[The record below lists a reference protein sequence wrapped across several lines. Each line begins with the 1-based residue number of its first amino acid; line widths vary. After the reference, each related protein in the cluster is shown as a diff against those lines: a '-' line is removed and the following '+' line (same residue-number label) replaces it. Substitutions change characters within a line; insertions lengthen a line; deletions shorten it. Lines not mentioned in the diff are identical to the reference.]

1 MVKNDI
7 KLERKFKN
15 FTQTFE
21 GEFISDKLH
30 QKLYATD
37 ASVYRKLPVAVA
49 FPRHKQD
56 LKKIIEFAKHQ
67 QTHLSF
73 RAAGTSLAGQCV
85 TNGIVVDISRY
96 FTKILEIDVKNK
108 SVRVEPGVIRN
119 ELNQELKKHNL
130 FFGPNTST
138 SNRCMIG
145 GMIGNNSSGTTS
157 IKYGVTRDKIIS
169 VNCLLSDGSEVEFGE
184 LSPEAFH
191 QKLKLD
197 SAEGRI
203 YRKLYD
209 LLKGQK
215 LQREVDKHFPKKDI
229 HRRNTGYAIDSLINS
244 EVFNLTSRQ
253 PINVAQLIAGS
264 EGTLVAITAAT
275 LKLDPLPPKH
285 QLMIAAHFN
294 TISDCLNAVKP
305 LMQADLYT
313 CEMMDKQILDC
324 TKGSLK
330 YASYR
335 FFVQE
340 DPQAILLLELN
351 SETLEDLENQ
361 KNDLIH
367 LLATQT
373 NSYANSLLKAD
384 DIHKALELRKA
395 GLGLLGSLNTGKKAV
410 ACIEDTAVS
419 LDDFSDYMNDFDK
432 LMQKYKQS
440 AIYYAHAGAGEL
452 HLRPLLNLKD
462 ANDVIDFENITSDVA
477 QLVKKYRGSLS
488 GEHGDGIVRSSF
500 IKMQVGDFCYKALV
514 KVKNIFDPS
523 SIFNPGKIVNPLPM
537 TESLRYKPGHTVE
550 QPETIFDFSNEKSLL
565 NAAENCNGSGDCRK
579 TEKSDGTMC
588 PSYQATKNEKD
599 STRGRANVLREYLTN
614 STQQNPFDHQELKE
628 VFELCIS
635 CKACKKE
642 CPSNVDMASFKAEFL
657 YQFYRSNSRHISDY
671 VFGFNHK
678 INEIGSVFPFFFNYT
693 LTNKYFKNI
702 LFKIFK
708 IHIDRNLPSLSQQK
722 LYDSLKLKQKN
733 KSLKKTFIKKIYLFI
748 DEFSNYNDVQVGLD
762 SYDLLTALNYDVHII
777 KNKASGRALI
787 SKGFLKQA
795 KQLAN
800 KNIDLYKNLISP
812 ETPLVGIEPSAILSF
827 RDDYLRLSNNQKNAE
842 KLAQNTYLIEEFI
855 ANEIKIGNISADQFS
870 KEEKHIKIHAH
881 CHQKALSQSKFTF
894 DMLNCPENFKVSI
907 LTSGCC
913 GMAGSFGYEDQNYDI
928 SMRIGELQLFPHLR
942 NIEENVIISANGTSC
957 RHQIKDAMQIQA
969 QHPASILKNALL

>member
-1 MVKNDI
+1 MVKNSL
-7 KLERKFKN
+7 KLKTIFKD

-21 GEFISDKLH
+21 GEFLTDELH
-30 QKLYATD
+30 QNLYATD
-37 ASVYRKLPVAVA
+37 ASVYRKIPLAVA
-49 FPRHKQD
+49 LPRHKSD
-56 LKKIIEFAKHQ
+56 IKKLINFAHQ
-67 QTHLSF
+67 HKTSLTF
-73 RAAGTSLAGQCV
+73 RTAGTSLAGQCV
-85 TNGIVVDISRY
+85 TDGIVVDMSRY
-96 FTKILEIDVKNK
+96 FTEILEIDVDNNCVK
-108 SVRVEPGVIRN
+108 VQPGVIRD
-119 ELNQELKKHNL
+119 ELNQELKKYNL

-169 VNCLLSDGSEVEFGE
+169 LNCILSDGCEVEFSE
-184 LSPEAFH
+184 LTTAEFH
-191 QKLKLD
+191 QKLDLET
-197 SAEGRI
+197 SEGEI
-203 YRKLYD
+203 YRKLYN
-209 LLKGQK
+209 LLKEEK
-215 LQREVDKHFPKKDI
+215 LQNEIHLNFPKKDI
-229 HRRNTGYAIDSLINS
+229 HRRNTGYALDVLINS
-244 EVFNLTSRQ
+244 EIFDSTSTE
-253 PINVAQLIAGS
+253 PINVAKLIAGS
-264 EGTLVAITAAT
+264 EGTLAVITSAT
-275 LKLDPLPPKH
+275 LKLDTLPPKH
-285 QLMIAAHFN
+285 QLMIAAHFKS
-294 TISDCLNAVKP
+294 ISDCLNAVKP
-305 LMQADLYT
+305 LMQADLFT

-335 FFVQE
+335 FFIQE

-351 SETLEDLENQ
+351 SDSIKDLEKQKEDLIN
-361 KNDLIH
+361 
-367 LLATQT
+367 LLSTQT
-373 NSYANSLLKAD
+373 KSYANSLLESD

-419 LDDFSDYMNDFDK
+419 LEDFADYMCDFEN
-432 LMQKYKQS
+432 LMQKFNQS

-462 ANDVIDFENITSDVA
+462 AKDVDDFENITRAVA
-477 QLVKKYRGSLS
+477 KLVKKYQGSLS

-500 IKMQVGDFCYKALV
+500 IKMQVGNDCYQALAEI
-514 KVKNIFDPS
+514 KNIFDPP
-523 SIFNPGKIVNPLPM
+523 SIFNPGKIINPLPM
-537 TESLRYKPGHTVE
+537 TENLRYKPDHKIA
-550 QPETIFDFSNEKSLL
+550 QPETVFDFSKEKGIL

-579 TEKSDGTMC
+579 TEKSSGTMC

-642 CPSNVDMASFKAEFL
+642 CPSNVDVASYKAEFL
-657 YQFYRSNSRHISDY
+657 YQYHRSHARHISDY

-678 INEIGSVFPFFFNYT
+678 INEIGSVFPKFFNYT
-693 LTNKYFKNI
+693 LINKYTKNI
-702 LFKIFK
+702 FSKIFK
-708 IHIDRNLPSLSQQK
+708 IHKDRNLPALSLQK
-722 LYDSLKLKQKN
+722 LYDSLKLKRKN
-733 KSLKKTFIKKIYLFI
+733 NSSKKSFIKKLYLFV

-762 SYDLLTALNYDVHII
+762 TYDLLIALNYDVQII

-795 KQLAN
+795 KRLAN
-800 KNIDLYKNLISP
+800 KNIDLYKDLISP
-812 ETPLVGIEPSAILSF
+812 EISLIGIEPSAILSF
-827 RDDYLRLSNNQKNAE
+827 RDDYLRLANDQKAAE
-842 KLAQNTYLIEEFI
+842 KLSQNTYLIEEFI
-855 ANEIKIGNISADQFS
+855 ANEIKIGNINADQFS

-894 DMLNCPENFKVSI
+894 DMLNCPKNFKVSI
-907 LTSGCC
+907 LSSGCC
-913 GMAGSFGYEDQNYDI
+913 GMAGSFGYEKKNYDI
-928 SMRIGELQLFPHLR
+928 SMKIGELQLFPHLR

-957 RHQIKDAMQIQA
+957 RHQIKDAVQINA
-969 QHPASILKNALL
+969 QHPVSILKNALV

>member
-1 MVKNDI
+1 MVKNSL
-7 KLERKFKN
+7 KLKTIFKD

-21 GEFISDKLH
+21 GEFLTDELH
-30 QKLYATD
+30 QNLYATD
-37 ASVYRKLPVAVA
+37 ASVYRKIPLAVA
-49 FPRHKQD
+49 LPRHKSD
-56 LKKIIEFAKHQ
+56 IKKLINFAHQ
-67 QTHLSF
+67 YKTSLTF

-85 TNGIVVDISRY
+85 TDGIVVDMSRY
-96 FTKILEIDVKNK
+96 FTDIINIDVKNK
-108 SVRVEPGVIRN
+108 SVKVQPGVIRD

-169 VNCLLSDGSEVEFGE
+169 LNCILSDGCEVEFGGLTAAE
-184 LSPEAFH
+184 FH
-191 QKLKLD
+191 QKLDLET
-197 SAEGRI
+197 SEGEI
-203 YRKLYD
+203 YRKLYN
-209 LLKGQK
+209 LLKEEK
-215 LQREVDKHFPKKDI
+215 LQNEIHLNFPKKDI
-229 HRRNTGYAIDSLINS
+229 HRRNTGYALDVLINS
-244 EVFNLTSRQ
+244 EIFDSTSTE
-253 PINVAQLIAGS
+253 PINVAKLIAGS
-264 EGTLVAITAAT
+264 EGTLAVITSAT
-275 LKLDPLPPKH
+275 LKLDTLPPKH
-285 QLMIAAHFN
+285 QLMIAAHFKS
-294 TISDCLNAVKP
+294 ISDCLNAVKP
-305 LMQADLYT
+305 LMQADLFT

-335 FFVQE
+335 FFIQE
-340 DPQAILLLELN
+340 DPEAILLLELN
-351 SETLEDLENQ
+351 SNSIKDLEKQ
-361 KNDLIH
+361 KEDLIH
-367 LLATQT
+367 LLLTQT
-373 NSYANSLLKAD
+373 KSYANSLLETD

-419 LDDFSDYMNDFDK
+419 LDDFADYMRDFEN
-432 LMQKYKQS
+432 LMQKFNQS

-462 ANDVIDFENITSDVA
+462 AKDVADFENITRAVA
-477 QLVKKYRGSLS
+477 KLVKKYQGSLS

-500 IKMQVGDFCYKALV
+500 IKMQVGVDCYQALAEI
-514 KVKNIFDPS
+514 KNIFDPS
-523 SIFNPGKIVNPLPM
+523 SIFNTGKIVNPLPM
-537 TESLRYKPGHTVE
+537 TENLRYQPDRKIA
-550 QPETIFDFSNEKSLL
+550 QPETVFDFSKEKGIL

-579 TEKSDGTMC
+579 TEKSSGTMC

-642 CPSNVDMASFKAEFL
+642 CPSNVDVASYKAEFL
-657 YQFYRSNSRHISDY
+657 YQYHRSHARHISDY

-678 INEIGSVFPFFFNYT
+678 INEIGSIFPKFFNYT
-693 LTNKYFKNI
+693 LTNKYTKNI
-702 LFKIFK
+702 LSKIFK
-708 IHIDRNLPSLSQQK
+708 IHKDRNLPDLSQQK

-733 KSLKKTFIKKIYLFI
+733 NSSKKSFIKKLYLFV

-762 SYDLLTALNYDVHII
+762 SYDLLIALNYDVHII

-795 KQLAN
+795 KRLAN
-800 KNIDLYKNLISP
+800 KNIDLYKDLISP
-812 ETPLVGIEPSAILSF
+812 EIPLVGIEPSAILSF
-827 RDDYLRLSNNQKNAE
+827 RDDYLRLADNQNAAE
-842 KLAQNTYLIEEFI
+842 KLSQNTYLIEEFI
-855 ANEIKIGNISADQFS
+855 ANEIKIGNINADQFS
-870 KEEKHIKIHAH
+870 KEKKHIKIHAH

-907 LTSGCC
+907 LSSGCC
-913 GMAGSFGYEDQNYDI
+913 GMAGSFGYEEENYDI
-928 SMRIGELQLFPHLR
+928 SMKIGELQLFPHLR

-957 RHQIKDAMQIQA
+957 RHQIKDAVQINA
-969 QHPASILKNALL
+969 QHPVSILKNALV